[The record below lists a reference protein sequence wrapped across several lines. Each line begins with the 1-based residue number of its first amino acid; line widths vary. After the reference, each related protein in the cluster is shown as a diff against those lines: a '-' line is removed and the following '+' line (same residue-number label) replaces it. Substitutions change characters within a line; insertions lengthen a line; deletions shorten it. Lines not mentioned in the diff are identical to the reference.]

1 MTAALGELARV
12 VDTVRVQRAPKALL
26 GLRPELI
33 RLSYRELRALPVLHI
48 HLDDGEQGRLIRAE
62 LGIGMI
68 RFAMKLP
75 ATFDDFVA
83 SHNRANNLR
92 KSMRRADRAGI
103 SFAIVE
109 DVRERAEVL
118 TKVLNAWGR
127 PDDLP
132 EGLSPDIGTH
142 MVALD
147 SDGHP
152 LAMAILLH
160 SGPTAQLALL
170 AVDKGHQSRSVIRY
184 ALTAFA
190 IRVAIERGADV
201 LLLTGAAFSA
211 SPGICIL
218 AKNSGFHVVR
228 ILLDWDMRNT
238 NERAARVLRALA
250 PPAETSAWGRQNT
263 NGRGSL
269 TQTSR

>member
-1 MTAALGELARV
+1 
-12 VDTVRVQRAPKALL
+12 
-26 GLRPELI
+26 
-33 RLSYRELRALPVLHI
+33 
-48 HLDDGEQGRLIRAE
+48 
-62 LGIGMI
+62 MI

-211 SPGICIL
+211 SPVFASSRRTPASMWCEYFWTGICGI
-218 AKNSGFHVVR
+218 R
-228 ILLDWDMRNT
+228 
-238 NERAARVLRALA
+238 
-250 PPAETSAWGRQNT
+250 T
-263 NGRGSL
+263 NGRPEYYVHLRRLPRHPRGAGKTRMAADRL
-269 TQTSR
+269 PKRRGEHRGGADRRPVGLDLKP